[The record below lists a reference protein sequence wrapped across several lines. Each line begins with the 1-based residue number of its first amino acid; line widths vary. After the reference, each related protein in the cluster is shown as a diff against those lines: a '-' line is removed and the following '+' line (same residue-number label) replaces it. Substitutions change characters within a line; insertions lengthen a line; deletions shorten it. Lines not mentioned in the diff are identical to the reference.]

1 MLAKLAAMGL
11 IATGIAGIAFPEP
24 LARMFGAPLHEGSD
38 SRFVRATSVRDVALG
53 AIMLCA
59 SFADEQTALRAAAV
73 CGIGI
78 SVSDFLSTSKP
89 VHLAGVAVFAALAAK
104 SRE

>member
-1 MLAKLAAMGL
+1 MLAKLSAIGL
-11 IATGIAGIAFPEP
+11 IATGIAGIAYPEP
-24 LARMFGAPLHEGSD
+24 LARIFGAPLHEGND

-59 SFADEQTALRAAAV
+59 CNARERNIMLAASL

-78 SVSDFLSTSKP
+78 SVSDFICTSKP
-89 VHLAGVAVFAALAAK
+89 VHLAGVAVFAALAAN
-104 SRE
+104 SRA